1 MKHSPEVRDIIVR
14 SWLRYIGDLQRIMDS
29 SAERIE
35 RCKSLVNLSGV
46 KYTGMP
52 TDPNVYTDALPDGI
66 ALLIEAQ
73 EDLLTIIGEYEQ
85 ELSEA
90 YAICHRPKLPECEML
105 WDHYV
110 ERMTWAQVGR
120 KHGYAAKYVDEKAAQ
135 GIDAIYDALP
145 DRTVRNVWQDSQ
157 S

>member
-1 MKHSPEVRDIIVR
+1 MTDHAPEVRGIIVR

-35 RCKSLVNLSGV
+35 RCRNLLDLSAIDYSRDKV
-46 KYTGMP
+46 STTAHDSM
-52 TDPNVYTDALPDGI
+52 ADGI
-66 ALLIEAQ
+66 AALIEAQ
-73 EDLLTIIGEYEQ
+73 NDLTEIIGEYEG

-110 ERMTWAQVGR
+110 ERMTWAQVG
-120 KHGYAAKYVDEKAAQ
+120 KKYNYAAKYADEKAAQ

-145 DRTVRNVWQDSQ
+145 DRTVRQVWKEQQ
-157 S
+157 